1 MGWFS
6 KLFSNSETQQ
16 SVSIEPQQLQ
26 FSATDYCERGQ
37 KSLDAGK
44 YVEAMEFFQAA
55 IEADKHTEKAYMLLA
70 KAYEKQGKKDKAK
83 ATLYS
88 LLAIDPN
95 NDNALKRIEALTGVI
110 KSGKMNDVSGCNN
123 GEDQS
128 VSGQDSDNN
137 DNGVIQQPQSI
148 QVGNYRIFD
157 GKPED
162 RFDFFV
168 IFDDGNRLY
177 FKIINTYEAAIV
189 SPAKYGWEGY
199 KKPSGNMDI
208 PSSIDFKGHRYSVKT
223 IASAAFHSCNELQA
237 VRIPDTVSNID
248 SAAFYGCSSLSSVE
262 LPLGLERIGLNCF
275 RWCKFDT
282 INIPESV
289 NFIDQSAFC
298 DCTNLVSF
306 KFPNGVKII
315 KKGVLLGCEKITK
328 IVIPKSV
335 IEIEEEAFGIT
346 HYNKSGTNTVELRME
361 NANPPKINSSM
372 FRSWLSSPI
381 KVTVVVLQ
389 GALDAYITAQY
400 WQVFDIIEK

>member
-1 MGWFS
+1 MSIFSKWFS
-6 KLFSNSETQQ
+6 GKKDESDSKVEQQ
-16 SVSIEPQQLQ
+16 KPQ
-26 FSATDYCERGQ
+26 FSASDYCEHGQ
-37 KSLDAGK
+37 MSLDAGK

-55 IEADKHTEKAYMLLA
+55 IEADKHFEKAYILLA
-70 KAYEKQGKKDKAK
+70 TAYEKQGNKDKAK
-83 ATLYS
+83 SALFG
-88 LLAIDPN
+88 LLAVDPN
-95 NDNALKRIEALTGVI
+95 NENALKRIEVLTGVV
-110 KSGKMNDVSGCNN
+110 KAGKMNDVSGCNN
-123 GEDQS
+123 GVNQS

-137 DNGVIQQPQSI
+137 DNGEIQQPQSI

-177 FKIINTYEAAIV
+177 FKINNANDITIV
-189 SPAKYGWEGY
+189 SPAKHLWDGY
-199 KKPSGNMDI
+199 KKPIGMLDV
-208 PSSIDFKGHRYSVKT
+208 PSFIDYKGHRYSVKA
-223 IASAAFHSCNELQA
+223 IASGAFHSCNELQA

-248 SAAFYGCSSLSSVE
+248 SAAFFGCSSLSSVE

-289 NFIDQSAFC
+289 SFIDQSAFC

-306 KFPNGVKII
+306 KFPDGVKII

-346 HYNKSGTNTVELRME
+346 HYNKSSTNTVELRME
-361 NANPPKINSSM
+361 TTIPPKINSSM
-372 FRSWLSSPI
+372 FRSWPSSPI
-381 KVTVVVLQ
+381 KVTVVVPQ
-389 GALDAYITAQY
+389 GAMDAYITAQY
-400 WQVFDIIEK
+400 WQEFNIIEK